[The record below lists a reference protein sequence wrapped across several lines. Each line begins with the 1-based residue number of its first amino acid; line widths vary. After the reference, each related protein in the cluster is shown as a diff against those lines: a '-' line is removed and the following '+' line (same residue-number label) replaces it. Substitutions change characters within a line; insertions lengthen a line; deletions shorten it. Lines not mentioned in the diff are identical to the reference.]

1 MQKDDEQKNRY
12 HYVPVVFPL
21 FSLFAGLF
29 FVALSFRFIL
39 LPALPADSYKLFL
52 GIIMHKKLPVIRFY
66 SLTTTTA
73 IHVFDCNIS
82 HCITLLSL

>member
-1 MQKDDEQKNRY
+1 MQEDDEQKNRY

-39 LPALPADSYKLFL
+39 LPALPADSYKLFFRY
-52 GIIMHKKLPVIRFY
+52 HN
-66 SLTTTTA
+66 A
-73 IHVFDCNIS
+73 
-82 HCITLLSL
+82 